1 MSNMVKTATMV
12 SLACAAMMGGAGA
25 AAADSG
31 AEGVA
36 AKSPG
41 ALSGNVLQHPVHLPL
56 NLCGNTHNH
65 GGALNP
71 AFGNACVN
79 K

>member
-12 SLACAAMMGGAGA
+12 SLACVAMAGGAGA

-31 AEGVA
+31 AAGFA

-41 ALSGNVLQHPVHLPL
+41 ALSGNVLQHPLHLPL
-56 NLCGNTHNH
+56 NLCGHTHNH
-65 GGALNP
+65 VGALNP
-71 AFGNACVN
+71 AFGNVCVN

>member
-1 MSNMVKTATMV
+1 MSKMAKTATMV
-12 SLACAAMMGGAGA
+12 SLACAALVGGAGA

-36 AKSPG
+36 AYSPG
-41 ALSGNVLQHPVHLPL
+41 LLSGNVLQHPTHLPL
-56 NLCGNTHNH
+56 NLCGNTYND
-65 GGALNP
+65 GGALNA

-79 K
+79 D